1 MRWLLACLLAL
12 VPAQE
17 TGVEPDGAVQLQLH
31 RVRDDYVDLL
41 IVVPS
46 EAKEV
51 QERRLIRDSWGKYL
65 ADGHCKVC
73 GSNRRVKLLFGLGA
87 RTNQSLQEEK
97 DWADVAVLSLDSKL
111 DSPNQQA
118 MKTRILIA
126 HAVEKYDFGL
136 LLKVDPHSF
145 VFLDRL
151 LSLAEGKKLF
161 PSDETPDI
169 YGGYFAYQDKQVKK
183 MEGKLKDLDYRKLT
197 GHNRFPKYAK
207 GAGYLLSRRLCRH
220 IANFPEDN
228 KFDWAPMP
236 ALRSLSNEDVSVGF
250 WLQPVSHWNVQL
262 PVATA
267 AVGCKEKEKIIDHPV
282 PPEEMTRRGQAL
294 AATGDPCAAA

>member
-17 TGVEPDGAVQLQLH
+17 TGLEPDGAVQLQLH

-207 GAGYLLSRRLCRH
+207 GAGYLLSRRLCRCLV
-220 IANFPEDN
+220 PESMSCLIGLPCQLYAACPTRTCQSASGCSP
-228 KFDWAPMP
+228 FHTGTCSCLWRQ
-236 ALRSLSNEDVSVGF
+236 LRS
-250 WLQPVSHWNVQL
+250 
-262 PVATA
+262 
-267 AVGCKEKEKIIDHPV
+267 AVRRRRRSST
-282 PPEEMTRRGQAL
+282 TRCRRRR
-294 AATGDPCAAA
+294 